1 MLVEGRGEHGQRGT
15 TRGRIIFL
23 SLKEVIESVESDVK
37 FINHCE
43 DTTANIAIRKR
54 HDP

>member
-1 MLVEGRGEHGQRGT
+1 MGTWPTGHT
-15 TRGRIIFL
+15 TRGRIIFS
-23 SLKEVIESVESDVK
+23 SLKEVKESVESDVK